1 MDFDLA
7 GHVRLHASLDVGRSL
22 EAIGAEMDP
31 YAGVAGGEGAGG
43 DGKTP
48 EVVLTHVRSDAPQL
62 EELQLAAVDGL
73 VTGVAGGDLY
83 LLAGGLRARVPDA
96 LGDQPARIEF
106 DPGFPMRRLFRHV
119 VRPALQ
125 LRSLAGGSVACHA
138 AAVERD
144 GRAIL
149 VAGWS
154 ESGKTETALALV
166 EAGAHF
172 LTDKWT
178 LLGFPE
184 DAPDATGLSAAAFP
198 ISVGV
203 RRWVLRYLPRLSGS
217 LPRRARGRLMAA
229 GAAAVLSAPIRG
241 RDRLRGFPA
250 ILRDGAE
257 RAVAIADRV
266 GLSPSEIATAY
277 GHSPIRDR
285 VPVGLVVVLRTVPG
299 IRPSAR
305 PADPRRTSRRLAAS
319 AVTERQAYLALR
331 QRAAYA
337 AGSDPAAPS
346 AARLEADRLETMLA
360 NVPIVEVSAPFPADP
375 RMVVEALAP
384 WLTGTP

>member
-1 MDFDLA
+1 MEFDLA
-7 GHVRLHASLDVGRSL
+7 RHVRLHASLDVPQSL
-22 EAIGAEMDP
+22 EAIEGEMDP
-31 YAGVAGGEGAGG
+31 YLALGVGDGAGG
-43 DGKTP
+43 DGGTP
-48 EVVLTHVRSDAPQL
+48 TVVLTHLHPDLPQL
-62 EELQLAAVDGL
+62 EELQLAAGDGL
-73 VTGVAGGDLY
+73 VTGAAGGDLY
-83 LLAGGLRARVPDA
+83 LLAGSLRARVPDA
-96 LGDQPARIEF
+96 FADQPARIEF
-106 DPGFPMRRLFRHV
+106 DPGFPIRRLFRQV

-144 GRAIL
+144 GSAIL

-172 LTDKWT
+172 LSDKWT
-178 LLGFPE
+178 LLGPGE
-184 DAPDATGLSAAAFP
+184 GAAGATGPTAAAFP

-203 RRWVLRYLPRLSGS
+203 RRWVLRYLPGLSRAI
-217 LPRRARGRLMAA
+217 PRRARAQLVAA
-229 GAAAVLSAPIRG
+229 RAAAVLSGPIRG
-241 RDRLRGFPA
+241 RDRLRGVPA
-250 ILRDGAE
+250 MLRDGAE
-257 RAVAIADRV
+257 RAVALVDRV
-266 GLSPSEIATAY
+266 ALSPSEIAAAY
-277 GHSPIRDR
+277 RHAPIRDR

-305 PADPRRTSRRLAAS
+305 PADPERISRRLAAS

-346 AARLEADRLETMLA
+346 AAELEADRLRTMLA
-360 NVPIVEVSAPFPADP
+360 NVPIVEVSTPFPADP
-375 RMVVEALAP
+375 RAVVEALDP
-384 WLTGTP
+384 WLTATG